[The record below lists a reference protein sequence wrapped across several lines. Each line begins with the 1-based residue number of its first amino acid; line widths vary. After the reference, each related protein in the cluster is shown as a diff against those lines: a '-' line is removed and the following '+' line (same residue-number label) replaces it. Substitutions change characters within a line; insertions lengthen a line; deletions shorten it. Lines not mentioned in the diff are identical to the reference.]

1 MDARTDGKGASECSV
16 LQEQLSDVHFSPPKK
31 QASGHST
38 NRGVLARYLELC
50 LDEKL
55 AKASCAEADIS
66 YPLLAEAYVNLRL
79 MQVEIAEEFAELG
92 VSRFARGTALEA
104 QDAPSLHGAE
114 GTKSL

>member
-1 MDARTDGKGASECSV
+1 
-16 LQEQLSDVHFSPPKK
+16 
-31 QASGHST
+31 
-38 NRGVLARYLELC
+38 LELC

-55 AKASCAEADIS
+55 AKASCAETDVTQT
-66 YPLLAEAYVNLRL
+66 LLAEAHVNLGL

-114 GTKSL
+114 GAKSF

>member
-1 MDARTDGKGASECSV
+1 MLLSAAYFRSSYRTYTS
-16 LQEQLSDVHFSPPKK
+16 LPPKK

-55 AKASCAEADIS
+55 AKASCAETDIS